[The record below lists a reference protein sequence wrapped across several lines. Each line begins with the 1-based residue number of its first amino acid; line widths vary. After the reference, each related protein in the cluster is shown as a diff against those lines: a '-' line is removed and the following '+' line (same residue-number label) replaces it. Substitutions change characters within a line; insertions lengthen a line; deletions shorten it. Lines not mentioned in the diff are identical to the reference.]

1 MSIVISTSANI
12 VYDCLIYQYV
22 CNIKTSFSLLL
33 YICFSLERLIINI
46 FLLFSGALVARS
58 LVLYVVFCGSLFVLL
73 SIVLF
78 VLLSIVLSVLLS
90 IVLSVLLSIVL
101 SVLLSIV
108 LFVLLSIVLSVLLSI
123 VLSVLLAIALS
134 VLLSLVLSIRL
145 PITDLITTLVSSNS
159 YYVFHW
165 CYVVYLSPVMHR
177 VYSKS
182 VFGV

>member
-1 MSIVISTSANI
+1 MCNMSIVISTRANI

-58 LVLYVVFCGSLFVLL
+58 LVLYVVFCGS
-73 SIVLF
+73 
-78 VLLSIVLSVLLS
+78 
-90 IVLSVLLSIVL
+90 
-101 SVLLSIV
+101 